1 MHAVEKISMS
11 LEQEVV
17 ASEMLPMAVGMA
29 TDTVPN
35 IRFNVPKTLENLCSK
50 CGSDVVAE
58 SIVPDAPP
66 HAIDLKTA
74 DQLFTPAADSEADMI
89 SWAVAVQS
97 LIRNKKGSGKGG
109 SGRRGSVP
117 GGGGGGGVSVWRADG

>member
-1 MHAVEKISMS
+1 MRAVEKISMS

-35 IRFNVPKTLENLCSK
+35 IRFNVAKTLENLCSK

-58 SIVPDAPP
+58 SIVPVLD
-66 HAIDLKTA
+66 
-74 DQLFTPAADSEADMI
+74 
-89 SWAVAVQS
+89 S
-97 LIRNKKGSGKGG
+97 LIEDSDVDVKYFARTAKESAQKIIQ
-109 SGRRGSVP
+109 
-117 GGGGGGGVSVWRADG
+117 AA